1 MREGG
6 ERDLKKILFVMLLFF
21 AFTYI
26 KVYSFDI
33 PQIEGYSVFS
43 QTVSDIVSGK
53 FSLNPIDIF
62 NNIVFNVTD
71 EIKGF
76 TVKTVSV
83 IVLAMLSSTVN
94 TFNSALGE
102 NDGSKAA
109 FFVFFSLLSGVALS
123 CFETA
128 LLYANDVI
136 SLMTSFMNKFTPVL
150 MVTLFACGKTVSA
163 VSFEPVMS
171 ASVVVI
177 SIIIE
182 KCLIPLMVFSAVLAV
197 ASNVGDGAG
206 ISGFIKIIKSITR
219 WLMAFVITLFT
230 GINAVYGLSVST
242 LDAVS
247 AKTMKFA
254 VGSLVPVVGGFL
266 SDTLET
272 VLSSAKLLKNA
283 VGVSGVLIL
292 CGMCIVPVIKIG
304 IMQLMLKFCAALTE
318 PITDKRISLMLWSVS
333 EAITSVFGTL
343 ILTAVLFLINICLIV
358 GVTGI

>member
-1 MREGG
+1 MKNSRIC
-6 ERDLKKILFVMLLFF
+6 LLTAVILFFVC
-21 AFTYI
+21 I
-26 KVYSFDI
+26 KAYALDI

-43 QTVSDIVSGK
+43 ETVSDIVKGD
-53 FSLNPIDIF
+53 FSLNPINIF
-62 NNIVFNVTD
+62 NNIILNITD
-71 EIKGF
+71 EIKNF
-76 TVKTVSV
+76 TAQAAAI
-83 IVLAMLSSTVN
+83 IVMAILSSAVSTL
-94 TFNSALGE
+94 NSALGE
-102 NDGSKAA
+102 NESGKLA
-109 FFVFFSLLSGVALS
+109 FFVFFTLLSGTALS

-136 SLMTSFMNKFTPVL
+136 SHMTSFMNKFTPVL
-150 MVTLFACGKTVSA
+150 MVMLFACGKTVSA
-163 VSFEPVMS
+163 ASFEPVMS

-177 SIIIE
+177 SVIIE
-182 KCLIPLMVFSAVLAV
+182 KCLVPLMTFSAVLAV

-206 ISGFIKIIKSITR
+206 ISGFIKIVKSLTK

-230 GINAVYGLSVST
+230 GINAVYGFSVST

-283 VGVSGVLIL
+283 VGVSGILIL
-292 CGMCIVPVIKIG
+292 CGICVIPIIKIG

-318 PITDKRISLMLWSVS
+318 PVTDRRISAMLWAVS
-333 EAITSVFGTL
+333 ESVTSIFGTL